1 MAGSEATASE
11 VKPLDVQTIGYP
23 SLPSDSESGADFGG
37 VEQVES
43 DAAEHADEVRE
54 VHAAASEATPLL
66 LRQHLLCRA
75 KQQRER
81 QSRCWRRRRGRGC
94 RAHRR
99 AQQQRERQRERQRQI

>member
-11 VKPLDVQTIGYP
+11 MEPLDVQTIEYA

-66 LRQHLLCRA
+66 LRQYLLCPSLCRA

-81 QSRCWRRRRGRGC
+81 QSRC
-94 RAHRR
+94 
-99 AQQQRERQRERQRQI
+99 